1 MKRVVERSLRQMF
14 RTFGPLLAI
23 GVALP
28 LSDASAAEGT
38 AAGEVFHEAREIVRA
53 NFYDKA
59 RVEAFENASAKTAA
73 KANAPR
79 APASK
84 ATEQSRRRIAEGL
97 KALRASHTQHYTKDQ
112 LEYYELLDTYAAAGL
127 GERLKVLFPP
137 DGTVTYAGIG
147 IVPRT
152 IEGRTYVAYVYDGSP
167 AQRAGVL
174 LGDEIVTADGK
185 PLQPITS
192 FAGKAGRSVKLQLR
206 RKRGAAP
213 FVLSVPVVAIRPNAM
228 LVDAIKSSAR
238 VFETPKGRFGYLRLW
253 TYASDEVRG
262 LVSTLLST
270 PPLQGSDGL
279 VLDLR
284 SRWGGAPP
292 DAAEVF
298 VGGTPNLELV
308 GRDGKAFSA
317 NVRWRAPVV
326 AIIDQGTRSGMEI
339 MAHALKGA
347 GRTLVGTGTAGAV
360 LGGRPY
366 VLKDDSLLL
375 LAVMNVRVDGARL
388 EGIGV
393 RPDIEV
399 PFDIRYAAG
408 RDPQLDRAVAELE
421 QQHQARS
428 R

>member
-1 MKRVVERSLRQMF
+1 MKPVFERSLRQV
-14 RTFGPLLAI
+14 FGVFSLLLAI
-23 GVALP
+23 GLSLR
-28 LSDASAAEGT
+28 LSDADAAESAAR
-38 AAGEVFHEAREIVRA
+38 AATGNLLDEVREIVRA

-59 RVEAFENASAKTAA
+59 RVDAFDGANAKPAAA
-73 KANAPR
+73 KDGAGQAIVPGT
-79 APASK
+79 
-84 ATEQSRRRIAEGL
+84 TEPSRRIAEGL
-97 KALRASHTQHYTKDQ
+97 KALRASHTQRYTKDQ
-112 LEYYELLDTYAAAGL
+112 LDYYELLDIYAAVGL
-127 GERLKVLFPP
+127 GERLKALFPP
-137 DGTVTYAGIG
+137 EGTVTYAGIG
-147 IVPRT
+147 MVPRT
-152 IEGRTYVAYVYDGSP
+152 IDGRTYVAYVYDGSP

-174 LGDEIVTADGK
+174 LGDEVVTVDGK
-185 PLQPITS
+185 PLHPVAS
-192 FAGKAGRSVKLQLR
+192 FAGRAGHSVKLQLR

-213 FVLSVPVVAIRPNAM
+213 FVLSVPVVAIHPSTM
-228 LVDAIKSSAR
+228 LVDAIKSSVR
-238 VFETPKGRFGYLRLW
+238 VLETPRGRYGYMRLW

-270 PPLQGSDGL
+270 PPLRGSDGL

-339 MAHALKGA
+339 MAYALKGA

-366 VLKDDSLLL
+366 LLKDDSLML
-375 LAVMNVRVDGARL
+375 LAVMDVRVAGARL

-421 QQHQARS
+421 RQR

>member
-1 MKRVVERSLRQMF
+1 MRRVQQSLRQALAVF
-14 RTFGPLLAI
+14 SPLLTV

-28 LSDASAAEGT
+28 LSDAGAAEG
-38 AAGEVFHEAREIVRA
+38 AASTTTNDIISEVRGLIRA

-59 RVEAFENASAKTAA
+59 RAEASETAKASAAKPGTARA
-73 KANAPR
+73 GAPN
-79 APASK
+79 PA
-84 ATEQSRRRIAEGL
+84 EQSRTIAEQL
-97 KALRASHTQHYTKDQ
+97 KALHASHTQRYTKDQ
-112 LEYYELLDTYAAAGL
+112 LDYYELLDTYAAAGL
-127 GERLKVLFPP
+127 GERLKSLFPP
-137 DGTVTYAGIG
+137 DGAVSYAGIG
-147 IVPRT
+147 AVPRT
-152 IEGRTYVAYVYDGSP
+152 IEGRNYVAYVYDGSP

-174 LGDEIVTADGK
+174 LGDEIVTVDGK
-185 PLQPITS
+185 PLHPIAS
-192 FAGKAGRSVKLQLR
+192 FTGKAGTNVSLALR

-213 FVLSVPVVAIRPNAM
+213 FMLSVPVVAVRPSTM

-238 VFETPKGRFGYLRLW
+238 VLETPKGHFGYLRLW

-262 LVSTLLST
+262 LVNSLLST
-270 PPLQGSDGL
+270 PPLEGSDGL

-298 VGGTPNLELV
+298 VGGTPKLELV
-308 GRDGKAFSA
+308 GRDGTAFSA

-339 MAHALKGA
+339 MAYALKRA

-366 VLKDDSLLL
+366 VLKDNSLML
-375 LAVMNVRVDGARL
+375 LAVMDVRVDGTRL
-388 EGIGV
+388 EGVGV
-393 RPDIEV
+393 RPDIDV
-399 PFDIRYAAG
+399 PFDIRYAGG
-408 RDPQLDRAVAELE
+408 RDPQLERAVAEL
-421 QQHQARS
+421 QRQR

>member
-1 MKRVVERSLRQMF
+1 MKRVFERSLRQL
-14 RTFGPLLAI
+14 FGVFSPLLAVC
-23 GVALP
+23 VALP
-28 LSDASAAEGT
+28 LSDAGAAEG
-38 AAGEVFHEAREIVRA
+38 AAGATTGDVFNEVREIVRA
-53 NFYDKA
+53 NFYDET
-59 RVEAFENASAKTAA
+59 RVEAFESASAKPAPKGGAA
-73 KANAPR
+73 R
-79 APASK
+79 AIASRT
-84 ATEQSRRRIAEGL
+84 TEASRRIAEGL
-97 KALRASHTQHYTKDQ
+97 KALRASHTQRYTKDQ
-112 LEYYELLDTYAAAGL
+112 LDYYELLDIYAAVGL
-127 GERLKVLFPP
+127 RERLKALFPAE
-137 DGTVTYAGIG
+137 GAVTYAGIG
-147 IVPRT
+147 LVPRT
-152 IEGRTYVAYVYDGSP
+152 IEGRTYAAYVYDGSP

-174 LGDEIVTADGK
+174 LGDEIVTVDGK
-185 PLQPITS
+185 PLHPMAS
-192 FAGKAGRSVKLQLR
+192 FAGRVGRSVKLQLR
-206 RKRGAAP
+206 RRRGAAP
-213 FVLSVPVVAIRPNAM
+213 FFVPVPVVAVRPNAM

-238 VFETPKGRFGYLRLW
+238 VLETPKGRFGYLRLW

-270 PPLQGSDGL
+270 PPLQGCDGL

-298 VGGTPNLELV
+298 VGRTPNLELV

-347 GRTLVGTGTAGAV
+347 GRTLVGTRTAGAV

-366 VLKDDSLLL
+366 LLKDDSLML
-375 LAVMNVRVDGARL
+375 LAVMDVRVDGARL

-421 QQHQARS
+421 RQR